1 MILLEYPNKLILY
14 VADPEKIF
22 QRTLKV
28 GSLHVVSVLF
38 NDVWYLSYYIMRGIC
53 LISVLSYY
61 VWYMSYH
68 IMCGI
73 CIIL

>member
-1 MILLEYPNKLILY
+1 MILLEYPNQLILY
-14 VADPEKIF
+14 VAETEKIF

-38 NDVWYLSYYIMRGIC
+38 NDVWYLSYYIMRGI
-53 LISVLSYY
+53 SVS
-61 VWYMSYH
+61 YMSYH